1 MIFMARK
8 VTQQDVAD
16 LACVS
21 RGLVSMALHD
31 SPKIRPETKKR
42 VAEAAAKLGYRPN
55 AAAAML
61 ASSKSGLVGLILPNL
76 SNSFYD
82 SVVSGAR
89 TVAKDA
95 GKLVLVADTG
105 AEAATEL
112 FSAWK
117 FVDLAVDALILV
129 SPMQTKAQLIELGR
143 KAPLVVVGRPSPDPC
158 VPAVYADPNPIMEQ
172 MVGHLYEAGWQHL
185 VYVNYSEDAGELGA
199 RDRRDAFR
207 ASVKKNKAITYE
219 LTMVSRDGI
228 GRLIDT
234 RIEKH
239 ESVAF
244 VAHNDMLALSL
255 MSGLT
260 VRGLHVGLDVGLVGY
275 DNIPIAAAPEI
286 DLTSVDQKGFNLG
299 CLALLRALGGRKEQ
313 QLVEEGNLIVRSSSR
328 G

>member
-1 MIFMARK
+1 M
-8 VTQQDVAD
+8 
-16 LACVS
+16 
-21 RGLVSMALHD
+21 
-31 SPKIRPETKKR
+31 KK
-42 VAEAAAKLGYRPN
+42 
-55 AAAAML
+55 
-61 ASSKSGLVGLILPNL
+61 
-76 SNSFYD
+76 
-82 SVVSGAR
+82 
-89 TVAKDA
+89 
-95 GKLVLVADTG
+95 
-105 AEAATEL
+105 
-112 FSAWK
+112 
-117 FVDLAVDALILV
+117 
-129 SPMQTKAQLIELGR
+129 
-143 KAPLVVVGRPSPDPC
+143 
-158 VPAVYADPNPIMEQ
+158 
-172 MVGHLYEAGWQHL
+172 H
-185 VYVNYSEDAGELGA
+185 
-199 RDRRDAFR
+199 
-207 ASVKKNKAITYE
+207 KAITYE